1 MTYRLYKGDLVK
13 VSGHQ
18 VEGLG
23 VVLDCIVGVGD
34 FTDDYYFVAWIIMPS
49 DIGIER
55 KGWFSQAYLH
65 KIKKEIKLKK
75 SIDFS
80 FRM

>member
-1 MTYRLYKGDLVK
+1 
-13 VSGHQ
+13 
-18 VEGLG
+18 
-23 VVLDCIVGVGD
+23 
-34 FTDDYYFVAWIIMPS
+34 MPS
-49 DIGIER
+49 DIGFER

>member
-1 MTYRLYKGDLVK
+1 MAYRLYKGDLVK
-13 VSGHQ
+13 VLGNK

-49 DIGIER
+49 DIGFDR
-55 KGWFSQAYLH
+55 KGWFSQAYLS